1 MSDYYEYGF
10 QKCADPGGSPPT
22 LEERI
27 IGSLLADVADKASTR
42 DGVEYIA
49 KWNLNLNKPV
59 LFRKSE

>member
-10 QKCADPGGSPPT
+10 QKCADPESSPPT

-27 IGSLLADVADKASTR
+27 IGSLLADVADQASAR

-49 KWNLNLNKPV
+49 KWNLNLNRPV
-59 LFRKSE
+59 LFRKS